1 MMNPAM
7 KMTIDIVPPDLRRF
21 VGMRPPIDDQV
32 HRAHQMATTLVSELL
47 AGPQTPLGRMLRN
60 GVFLCDAT
68 ASYLYHPRRRFGFL
82 TRSVRKGVAPLLE
95 SHVEQTISSS
105 MTDADKAIALCQ
117 SLHQL
122 PLLFGQPPCPLYG
135 ESDEQTLLKGG
146 GHASSQARL
155 LVALCQ
161 LAGLHARPIIF
172 HSYPDPLDPQL
183 PLGGHTAAE
192 ILLDGRWAF
201 FDPACHFYSRSPDGS
216 FHSVIDLRIKPSLIA
231 RISTASLRAMNARTD
246 TFGSDPS
253 SFGKDYA
260 RRFLQPEC
268 PTSVSRHE
276 VNGSFN
282 IRWTWATPE
291 FRVSQQHDHQQ
302 FLDAL
307 LELAER
313 GGITDTIYRMGVED
327 VRSALKIDDWKLPT
341 QTGPGDPDPSGATA
355 TRRRRSVKSTAA
367 ADRLR

>member
-1 MMNPAM
+1 MMNQAM
-7 KMTIDIVPPDLRRF
+7 KMTIDIVPPALRRF

-32 HRAHQMATTLVSELL
+32 HRAHQMATTLVNELL

-82 TRSVRKGVAPLLE
+82 TRPVRKGVAPLLE
-95 SHVEQTISSS
+95 RHVEQLVTTDK
-105 MTDADKAIALCQ
+105 TDADKAVTLSQ
-117 SLHQL
+117 SLQQL
-122 PLLFGQPPCPLYG
+122 PTLYGQSPCPLYG
-135 ESDEQTLLKGG
+135 ENDEHTLLKGG

-161 LAGLHARPIIF
+161 LAGLQARPVIF
-172 HSYPDPLDPQL
+172 HSYPDPLDPQV
-183 PLGGHTAAE
+183 PLGGHTAVE
-192 ILLDGRWAF
+192 ILIDGRWAF
-201 FDPACHFYSRSPDGS
+201 FDPSCNFFSRSSDGS

-231 RISTASLRAMNARTD
+231 RLSAASLRDMNVRTEA
-246 TFGSDPS
+246 FGSDPS
-253 SFGKDYA
+253 SFGRDYA

-291 FRVSQQHDHQQ
+291 FRVSQRHDHQQ

-327 VRSALKIDDWKLPT
+327 VRATLKIEDWKLPT
-341 QTGPGDPDPSGATA
+341 QAGPGDPDASGATV
-355 TRRRRSVKSTAA
+355 TRRRRSAKSTAA
-367 ADRLR
+367 TGRLR